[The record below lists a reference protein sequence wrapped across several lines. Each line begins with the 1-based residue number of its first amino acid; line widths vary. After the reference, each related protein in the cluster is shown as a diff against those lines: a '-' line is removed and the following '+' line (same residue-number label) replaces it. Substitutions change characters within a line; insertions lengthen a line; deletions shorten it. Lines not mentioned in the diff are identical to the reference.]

1 MKPEEYKKLVE
12 KNINDEY
19 KKEKK
24 EAVKSINESHKEI
37 VRDLEINDRVFRTT
51 EREAFISL
59 KDHKDDFKNN
69 PKCRLINPSKPEIGK
84 ISKQILERIISGVRS
99 RTGYNQWKNSYSV
112 IKWFQNIKNKRN
124 KTFIVFDVVN
134 FYPSFTKELL
144 EKAIAW
150 AGTIVKISDSDK
162 KIILESKNSLLFYD
176 GTPWSKRREA
186 KFDVGMGS
194 FDGAESCDIVGLFM
208 LSEITKLKLNI
219 DLGLYRDDG
228 LGVSSARGRQVEA
241 IKQKIGETLLKHGL
255 RVTTD
260 ANKKNIT
267 FLDIEMDLTDDT
279 HKPFIKPNDTPLYVH
294 RLSNHPA
301 CVTNSIPL
309 AVNRRLS
316 ALSSNKEM
324 FDSVA
329 PVYQDALNLSG
340 YSHNL
345 EYIPIIENPPK
356 ITRTRKRQK
365 IWLNLPFSTMVK
377 TNIGAKFLKLVE
389 QHFQPDHPLRK
400 IFNRNTIKLS
410 YKCTPKL

>member
-1 MKPEEYKKLVE
+1 M
-12 KNINDEY
+12 
-19 KKEKK
+19 
-24 EAVKSINESHKEI
+24 
-37 VRDLEINDRVFRTT
+37 
-51 EREAFISL
+51 
-59 KDHKDDFKNN
+59 
-69 PKCRLINPSKPEIGK
+69 
-84 ISKQILERIISGVRS
+84 
-99 RTGYNQWKNSYSV
+99 
-112 IKWFQNIKNKRN
+112 
-124 KTFIVFDVVN
+124 
-134 FYPSFTKELL
+134 
-144 EKAIAW
+144 
-150 AGTIVKISDSDK
+150 
-162 KIILESKNSLLFYD
+162 
-176 GTPWSKRREA
+176 
-186 KFDVGMGS
+186 
-194 FDGAESCDIVGLFM
+194 
-208 LSEITKLKLNI
+208 NI

-410 YKCTPKL
+410 YKCTPNLGNIISGHNSKILKEVGNPVVEKTCSCPRGATCPLDGVCLQTNLVYQATISHDGGPDENYIGLSAPTFKSRLGNHKKSFKHEKYEKETELSKQVWRLKRKNEEYSIKWKLITKANPFNPVTRICNLCTEEKFHIIFKSEMGSLNKREEIRSHCRHMASVLLDKT